1 VDVERKDEKE
11 KARVSAF
18 VEVFSTMNS
27 ESEGMESRWN
37 PCVGFS
43 RVFRE
48 FRYDGSTFVQ

>member
-1 VDVERKDEKE
+1 
-11 KARVSAF
+11 VSAF